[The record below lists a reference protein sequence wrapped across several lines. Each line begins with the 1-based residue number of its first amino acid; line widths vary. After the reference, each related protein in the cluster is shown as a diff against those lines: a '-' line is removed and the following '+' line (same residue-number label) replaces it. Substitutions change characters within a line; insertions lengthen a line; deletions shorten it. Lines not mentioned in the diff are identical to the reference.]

1 MVVCTVVV
9 EEVMEGEEEMVVVL
23 AGMVAVVELAGM
35 MVVVVLAGMMVL
47 VVLAGMMVLVVL
59 AGMTVLVVLAV
70 HISIGDQ
77 TIKLVAVVVLHPV
90 KVLVDWGAQGVVD
103 HIQSGMEV
111 LQPVKVVKWGLEGAG
126 KSVVV
131 VKKEGETRCQK
142 LGEER
147 DLQDLLM

>member
-1 MVVCTVVV
+1 MVVGTVVV
-9 EEVMEGEEEMVVVL
+9 EEVMEGEEEMVVVVAVMMVVVL

-35 MVVVVLAGMMVL
+35 VAVVVLAGML
-47 VVLAGMMVLVVL
+47 
-59 AGMTVLVVLAV
+59 VLAV
-70 HISIGDQ
+70 HVSIGDQ
-77 TIKLVAVVVLHPV
+77 TIKVAVVVLHPV
-90 KVLVDWGAQGVVD
+90 KVLVDWGAQGVLD

>member
-1 MVVCTVVV
+1 MMVGTVVV
-9 EEVMEGEEEMVVVL
+9 EEVMEGEEEMVVVVAGMMVVVL
-23 AGMVAVVELAGM
+23 AGMVAVVE
-35 MVVVVLAGMMVL
+35 
-47 VVLAGMMVLVVL
+47 LAGMMVLVVL

-70 HISIGDQ
+70 HVSIGGQ
-77 TIKLVAVVVLHPV
+77 TIKVAVVVLHPV
-90 KVLVDWGAQGVVD
+90 KVLVDRGAQGVVD

-131 VKKEGETRCQK
+131 VKKEGVTRCQK